1 MNEVHTDTNIKNCH
15 IEKTLKITLKNN
27 IYYDTNNVIITV
39 TCLKKLIIQ
48 VYFLIFENVVCHLL
62 A

>member
-1 MNEVHTDTNIKNCH
+1 MNEVLTDTNIKNCH

-27 IYYDTNNVIITV
+27 VYYDTNNVIITV
-39 TCLKKLIIQ
+39 TGLKKLIIQ
-48 VYFLIFENVVCHLL
+48 VCFLIFENVVCHLL